1 MPDFGAGVLGGLG
14 IETVEEV
21 AAGRIG
27 VNMEGEIL
35 AGGLQGVGEVLD
47 FTESYVVVACVCLDE
62 QGGAQLL
69 DIGCWRAAAI
79 LLGRFG
85 DGLAQ
90 MIGSGEELLV
100 VLAPDA
106 AALFKSAEGRAG
118 GAGGL
123 ITRGP
128 NGGAQGIAP
137 AVT

>member
-1 MPDFGAGVLGGLG
+1 MSNKLRRKLAPVPRLSCLCSAHSLLWPRGVEVAGEEMPDFGVG

-47 FTESYVVVACVCLDE
+47 FTESYVVVAGVGLDE

-85 DGLAQ
+85 DGLAP

-100 VLAPDA
+100 VL
-106 AALFKSAEGRAG
+106 
-118 GAGGL
+118 
-123 ITRGP
+123 
-128 NGGAQGIAP
+128 
-137 AVT
+137 